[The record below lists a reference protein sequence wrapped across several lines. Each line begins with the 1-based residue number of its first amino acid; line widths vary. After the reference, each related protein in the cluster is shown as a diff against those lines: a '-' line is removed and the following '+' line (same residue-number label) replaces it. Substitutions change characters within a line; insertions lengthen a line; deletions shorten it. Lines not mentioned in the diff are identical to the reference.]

1 MNTFLIKK
9 LARIERSMASK
20 RQQMEQTDML
30 IEHHYEAIRSLRRKQ
45 SKENKILIGGRNAI
59 VSIYKRLS
67 KKEKELFF
75 NANKI

>member
-1 MNTFLIKK
+1 MNTFLMKK

-20 RQQMEQTDML
+20 RQQMEQTDTL

-45 SKENKILIGGRNAI
+45 SKENEVLIGGRNAI